1 MYFAVM
7 KIAFDEEGRA
17 ATAGGGRELKALAEK
32 IRSRFKVSAAASPGE
47 ETGGGDAIAVAA
59 LGSTEE
65 KLSKTLDAIVSFC
78 EQAGFG
84 RIAGEDTLFDHVD
97 AIAEYGDGP

>member
-17 ATAGGGRELKALAEK
+17 ATSDGGRELKALAEK

-47 ETGGGDAIAVAA
+47 ETGGSDAIAVAA

-65 KLSKTLDAIVSFC
+65 KLSKTLDAIVTFC

-97 AIAEYGDGP
+97 AIAEYGDGQ